1 MGHHG
6 SPLQLP
12 PAPRRLYCLSSIPS
26 RPCCCPSSSSSSST
40 CSSSC
45 SSSSLHLSSCCS
57 SCSTCSS
64 SCSASS
70 SSSSCRK
77 KEETSSRGTCSRSG
91 SCRSSCCPCCSS
103 TCRSSSCCCRLHLST
118 CRSCSSTCCCSSCS
132 SGCSCSS
139 CSDGSSCVCIFGV
152 STFQGFHSFLLNC
165 FINKQTNKPE
175 ICAPCNG
182 FKDIINLIYSSS
194 ISLLLF
200 CAFPVVLRIKN
211 QESRCELQ
219 QYAALSFK
227 FHSFKCQ
234 VL

>member
-12 PAPRRLYCLSSIPS
+12 PAPRRLCCLSSIPS

-45 SSSSLHLSSCCS
+45 SSSRSLHLSSCCS

-64 SCSASS
+64 SSSAS
-70 SSSSCRK
+70 
-77 KEETSSRGTCSRSG
+77 
-91 SCRSSCCPCCSS
+91 SS

-118 CRSCSSTCCCSSCS
+118 CRSCSCCSSTCCCSSCS

-139 CSDGSSCVCIFGV
+139 SCDGSSCVCIFGV
-152 STFQGFHSFLLNC
+152 SSFL
-165 FINKQTNKPE
+165 FVEVFYKQTNKPE
-175 ICAPCNG
+175 NFAPCNG

-200 CAFPVVLRIKN
+200 CAFQVVLRIKN
-211 QESRCELQ
+211 QN
-219 QYAALSFK
+219 LS
-227 FHSFKCQ
+227 CNDMQ
-234 VL
+234 L

>member
-12 PAPRRLYCLSSIPS
+12 PAPRRLCCLSSIPS

-70 SSSSCRK
+70 SSSCRK

-91 SCRSSCCPCCSS
+91 SCRSSCCP
-103 TCRSSSCCCRLHLST
+103 
-118 CRSCSSTCCCSSCS
+118 SCSSTCSCS

-182 FKDIINLIYSSS
+182 FEDIINLIYSSS

-211 QESRCELQ
+211 QESRYELQ

>member
-12 PAPRRLYCLSSIPS
+12 PAPRRLCCLSSIPS

-91 SCRSSCCPCCSS
+91 SRRSSCCPSCSS

-118 CRSCSSTCCCSSCS
+118 
-132 SGCSCSS
+132 

-219 QYAALSFK
+219 HYAALSFK

>member
-12 PAPRRLYCLSSIPS
+12 PAPRRLCCLSSIPS
-26 RPCCCPSSSSSSST
+26 RSCCCPSSGSSSST
-40 CSSSC
+40 CGSSS
-45 SSSSLHLSSCCS
+45 SSSRSLHLSSCCS

-64 SCSASS
+64 SSSASS
-70 SSSSCRK
+70 SSSSSGRK
-77 KEETSSRGTCSRSG
+77 KEETSSRGTCSRS
-91 SCRSSCCPCCSS
+91 SSRRSSCCPSCSS
-103 TCRSSSCCCRLHLST
+103 TCRSSSCCSRLHLST
-118 CRSCSSTCCCSSCS
+118 
-132 SGCSCSS
+132 

-165 FINKQTNKPE
+165 FINKQTRDLCTMQWLQRHYQSYLFQQHFFAAVLCFPSS
-175 ICAPCNG
+175 
-182 FKDIINLIYSSS
+182 FKD
-194 ISLLLF
+194 
-200 CAFPVVLRIKN
+200 